1 MKTFLKACAAVGALA
16 FANITFAAKVGYYD
30 LCNGQG
36 YSGQASVIV
45 AAGHTPVNITTL
57 TYSELS
63 AVDALFVTNCSN
75 GDYGSEYLN
84 ARSDIFQRVSEGMAL
99 SFHDRYVVGA
109 ASVIPSASISAV
121 REFINGTFI
130 DVLDNTT
137 LVTTG
142 VAGIISNTDLDGGG
156 FSNHGYI
163 TSSSLN
169 NLPNIKKILSTSNPT
184 EVVTFS
190 YRYGAGVVLYSTIP
204 LDHYLYFGSFGV
216 FGQMQRYA
224 TNVVDYLTALSGGI
238 PIANAGVDKTVD
250 SGQAVTL
257 TGSGQ
262 SPKGYALSY
271 SWSQIGGPSVQLTN
285 ISSATLAFTAPV
297 VTANTTLSFQLIVT
311 DSRGVKSTPSIVNV
325 SVIKQNNPPIA
336 DAGDASPVRE
346 GASKTL
352 NAIASYDPDGDAIVS
367 YAWNQVGGP
376 IVALNPGANVMSTS
390 FVAPIGASSVSFT
403 VTVSDGKLSTV
414 SPTITIPITANNP
427 PVANAGA
434 ATTADENTAV
444 TLNGSASTDPDGDAI
459 SFSWTQVSGPP
470 VTLSGV
476 ATSTPSFTAP
486 WVGIGGQQ
494 MTFQL
499 TATDNYAANP
509 RSGVAVA
516 VVNVLN
522 ANDPPNCSLAR
533 PSVTSIWP
541 PNHALVPVSI
551 LGITDPDASNFT
563 LRVTG
568 VTQDEPTNGLGD
580 GDTAPD
586 AMITIGAKAD
596 SVNLRAE
603 RAGNGNGRVYRI
615 SFTATDLEGSCNGT
629 VKVTVPHSRSGTAV
643 DDGQVHNST
652 Q

>member
-16 FANITFAAKVGYYD
+16 FANITFAANVGYYE

-36 YSGQASVIV
+36 YSDQASVIV

-63 AVDALFVTNCSN
+63 AVDALFVTNCNN
-75 GDYGSEYLN
+75 GGYGSEYLN
-84 ARSDIFQRVSEGMAL
+84 ARNDIYQRVSEGMAL
-99 SFHDRYVVGA
+99 SFHDRYVSSA
-109 ASVIPSASISAV
+109 TSVIPSASSMSAL
-121 REFINGTFI
+121 RGFANHASI

-142 VAGIISNTDLDGGG
+142 VAGIISNTNLDGGTS
-156 FSNHGYI
+156 SNHGYV
-163 TSSSLN
+163 TSNSLN
-169 NLPNIKKILSTSNPT
+169 SLPNIKKILSTSNPT

-204 LDHYLYFGSFGV
+204 LDAYLYSTGGIYSE
-216 FGQMQRYA
+216 MQRYA
-224 TNVVDYLTALSGGI
+224 ANVVDYLTALSGGI
-238 PIANAGVDKTVD
+238 PIANAGIDKTVD
-250 SGQAVTL
+250 SGQSVTL

-262 SPKGYALSY
+262 SPKGYGLTY
-271 SWSQIGGPSVQLTN
+271 SWSQIGGPAVQLTN
-285 ISSATLAFTAPV
+285 VSNPTLAFTAPV
-297 VTANTTLSFQLIVT
+297 VSANTTLTFQLIVT
-311 DSRGVKSTPSIVNV
+311 DSRGIQSNPSIVNV
-325 SVIKQNNPPIA
+325 SVIKQNNPPVA

-352 NAIASYDPDGDAIVS
+352 NATASYDPDGDAIVS
-367 YAWNQVGGP
+367 YSWNQVGGP
-376 IVALNPGANVMSTS
+376 IVALIPGANVMSTS

-427 PVANAGA
+427 PVANAGTA
-434 ATTADENTAV
+434 ITTDEGTAV
-444 TLNGSASTDPDGDAI
+444 TLNGSASNDPDGDAI
-459 SFSWTQVSGPP
+459 SFSWTQISGSP
-470 VTLSGV
+470 VALSG
-476 ATSTPSFTAP
+476 ASTATPSFTAP
-486 WVGIGGQQ
+486 WVNTGGQQ

-551 LGITDPDASNFT
+551 LGITDPDANNFT
-563 LRVTG
+563 LRITG

-586 AMITIGAKAD
+586 AMITVGAKAD

-603 RAGNGNGRVYRI
+603 RSGNGNGRVYEI
-615 SFTATDLEGSCNGT
+615 SFTATDLEGSCKGT
-629 VKVTVPHSRSGTAV
+629 VKVTVPHSRNGTAL
-643 DDGQVHNST
+643 DNGQLYNSM